1 MPATHSP
8 YSHHWTQLPSNL
20 KDNSSMRLGY
30 EDTKMNNIEIQ
41 SVLVKALVYDHLL
54 SSPISGD
61 HMGQRMFLLVFSP

>member
-1 MPATHSP
+1 
-8 YSHHWTQLPSNL
+8 
-20 KDNSSMRLGY
+20 MRLGY

-61 HMGQRMFLLVFSP
+61 HKGQRMFLLVFSP